1 MKKVVW
7 PTAKEML
14 QYTLITFAFLIV
26 LTALVW
32 GVDTLAGL
40 GVEQVLS
47 DK

>member
-1 MKKVVW
+1 
-7 PTAKEML
+7 ML

-26 LTALVW
+26 LTVLVW

-47 DK
+47 D